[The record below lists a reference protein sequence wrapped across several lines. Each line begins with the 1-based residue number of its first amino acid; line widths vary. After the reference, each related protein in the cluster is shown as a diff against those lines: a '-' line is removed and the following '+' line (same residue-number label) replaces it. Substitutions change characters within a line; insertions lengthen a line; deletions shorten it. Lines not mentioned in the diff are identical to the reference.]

1 MVIKPDDYRWSSYH
15 AHARGIDSQLWTP
28 HPQYLQLGG
37 NKVQRIKAYRELF
50 SEVLS
55 AEEVDRI
62 RDSLEKGHALGNDR
76 FRTEM
81 ERLTGIR
88 QRRVKSGPKRKAGPG
103 KEKDNRELLLRSC
116 YSDPDLT
123 DLKMLL
129 YPNFPISSKQK
140 TPATEVTGVFKASRK
155 RRDQLNVTLTPISIS
170 LFP

>member
-1 MVIKPDDYRWSSYH
+1 MIDSDAYLLSCQRYIELNPVRAKMVIKPDDYRWSSYH

-28 HPQYLQLGG
+28 HPQYLQLGA
-37 NKVQRIKAYRELF
+37 NRVQRIKAYRELF

-88 QRRVKSGPKRKAGPG
+88 QRRVKPGPKPKAGPG
-103 KEKDNRELLLRSC
+103 NEEDNQELLL
-116 YSDPDLT
+116 
-123 DLKMLL
+123 
-129 YPNFPISSKQK
+129 
-140 TPATEVTGVFKASRK
+140 
-155 RRDQLNVTLTPISIS
+155 
-170 LFP
+170 